1 MLVCTDVDECADD
14 DSNACAELATC
25 INNVGSYTCQCPA
38 DHPAGDGMVGGTGCR
53 CVEDSLRLVG
63 GYTLGR
69 IEICKN
75 GEWGTI
81 CSDGWDNTDAGVAC
95 RQLGFKAEG
104 IAIQFSNT

>member
-1 MLVCTDVDECADD
+1 
-14 DSNACAELATC
+14 
-25 INNVGSYTCQCPA
+25 
-38 DHPAGDGMVGGTGCR
+38 MVGGTGCR